1 MRESGG
7 SDAPAAGG
15 LFTIFPGGTVPA
27 TDTDGVVLGL
37 DPGSRVTG
45 YGFVREVSGVLSL
58 VAAGVV
64 RTGSESDFPR
74 RLGIIYGAVAD
85 LIGRYAPVEVSVENV
100 FVSKNPGT
108 ALKLGQARGAALAA
122 CAVAGLPV
130 FSYEPTII
138 KKSLVG
144 TGRAEKS
151 QVAFMVGRVLACRE
165 TFAVDA
171 TDALAA
177 AVCHCNQRRLTRLC
191 GAR

>member
-1 MRESGG
+1 MQSG
-7 SDAPAAGG
+7 AE
-15 LFTIFPGGTVPA
+15 L
-27 TDTDGVVLGL
+27 VVLGL

-45 YGFVREVSGVLSL
+45 YGFVRERSGVLEL
-58 VAAGVV
+58 MAAGVV
-64 RTGSESDFPR
+64 RTGWDTDFCR
-74 RLGIIYGAVAD
+74 RLGTIYTAVAK
-85 LIGRYAPVEVSVENV
+85 LIGQHAPVEAAVENV
-100 FVSKNPGT
+100 FVSKNAGT

-122 CAVAGLPV
+122 CSVAGLPV

-177 AVCHCNQRRLTRLC
+177 AVCHLNQRRLTRLC

>member
-1 MRESGG
+1 MPSPN
-7 SDAPAAGG
+7 D
-15 LFTIFPGGTVPA
+15 III
-27 TDTDGVVLGL
+27 LGL

-45 YGFVREVSGVLSL
+45 YGFVRERSGVLEL
-58 VAAGVV
+58 LAAGVV
-64 RTGSESDFPR
+64 RTGAETDFCR
-74 RLGIIYGAVAD
+74 RLGIIYSRVTE
-85 LIGRYAPVEVSVENV
+85 LIGQYGPIEAAVENV

-130 FSYEPTII
+130 FAYAPTLI
-138 KKSLVG
+138 KQSLVG

-177 AVCHCNQRRLTRLC
+177 AVCHLNQRRLTRLC
-191 GAR
+191 GVR

>member
-1 MRESGG
+1 MNASPE
-7 SDAPAAGG
+7 A
-15 LFTIFPGGTVPA
+15 TI
-27 TDTDGVVLGL
+27 VLGL

-45 YGFVREVSGVLSL
+45 YGLVRERSGVLEL
-58 VAAGVV
+58 LDAGVV
-64 RTGSESDFPR
+64 RTGSETDFPR
-74 RLGIIYGAVAD
+74 RLGVIFTAVAG
-85 LIGRYAPVEVSVENV
+85 LIDRHGPMEAAVENV
-100 FVSKNPGT
+100 FVSKNAGT

-122 CAVAGLPV
+122 CSVAGLAV

-165 TFAVDA
+165 TFALDA

-177 AVCHCNQRRLTRLC
+177 AVCHLNQRRLTRLC

>member
-1 MRESGG
+1 MEAS
-7 SDAPAAGG
+7 PEM
-15 LFTIFPGGTVPA
+15 I
-27 TDTDGVVLGL
+27 VLGL

-45 YGFVREVSGVLSL
+45 YGFVRERSGVLEL

-64 RTGSESDFPR
+64 RTAEADFPK
-74 RLGIIYGAVAD
+74 RLGVIYTAVAG
-85 LIGRYAPVEVSVENV
+85 LIGRLAPVEAAVENV
-100 FVSKNPGT
+100 FVSKNAGT

-151 QVAFMVGRVLACRE
+151 QVAFMVGRVLSCRE
-165 TFAVDA
+165 TFALDA

-177 AVCHCNQRRLTRLC
+177 AVCHLNQRRLRRLC
-191 GAR
+191 GAQ

>member
-1 MRESGG
+1 MQG
-7 SDAPAAGG
+7 SAQQ
-15 LFTIFPGGTVPA
+15 I
-27 TDTDGVVLGL
+27 VLGL

-45 YGFVREVSGVLSL
+45 YGFVRERSGVLEL

-64 RTGSESDFPR
+64 RTAAEADFCR
-74 RLGIIYGAVAD
+74 RLGVIYSAVAE
-85 LIGRYAPVEVSVENV
+85 LIATHGPVEAAVENV

-130 FSYEPTII
+130 FSYEPTVI

-144 TGRAEKS
+144 VGRAEKS
-151 QVAFMVGRVLACRE
+151 QVAFMVARVLACRE
-165 TFAVDA
+165 TFAADA

-177 AVCHCNQRRLTRLC
+177 AVCHLNQRRLTRLC

>member
-1 MRESGG
+1 MPSPN
-7 SDAPAAGG
+7 D
-15 LFTIFPGGTVPA
+15 III
-27 TDTDGVVLGL
+27 LGL

-45 YGFVREVSGVLSL
+45 YGFVRERSGVLEL
-58 VAAGVV
+58 LAAGVV
-64 RTGSESDFPR
+64 RTGSETDFCR
-74 RLGIIYGAVAD
+74 RLGIIYSRVTE
-85 LIGRYAPVEVSVENV
+85 LIGQYGPIEAAVENV

-130 FSYEPTII
+130 LAYAPTLI
-138 KKSLVG
+138 KQSLVG

-177 AVCHCNQRRLTRLC
+177 AVCHLNQRRLTRLC
-191 GAR
+191 GVR

>member
-1 MRESGG
+1 MQSTAE
-7 SDAPAAGG
+7 
-15 LFTIFPGGTVPA
+15 L
-27 TDTDGVVLGL
+27 VVLGL
-37 DPGSRVTG
+37 DPGSRITG
-45 YGFVREVSGVLSL
+45 YGFVRERSGVLEL

-64 RTGSESDFPR
+64 RTAAETDFCR
-74 RLGIIYGAVAD
+74 RLGVIYRKVAE
-85 LIGRYAPVEVSVENV
+85 LIGQHAPVEAAVENV

-151 QVAFMVGRVLACRE
+151 QVAFMVARVLACRE

-177 AVCHCNQRRLTRLC
+177 AVCHLNQRRLSRLC

>member
-1 MRESGG
+1 MQSGTE
-7 SDAPAAGG
+7 
-15 LFTIFPGGTVPA
+15 L
-27 TDTDGVVLGL
+27 VVLGI
-37 DPGSRVTG
+37 DPGSRITG
-45 YGFVREVSGVLSL
+45 YGFVRERSGVLEL

-64 RTGSESDFPR
+64 RTGAETDFCR
-74 RLGIIYGAVAD
+74 RLGIIYTSVAK
-85 LIGRYAPVEVSVENV
+85 LIGQHAPVEAAVENV
-100 FVSKNPGT
+100 FMSKNAAT

-122 CAVAGLPV
+122 CSVAGLPV

-177 AVCHCNQRRLTRLC
+177 AVCHLNQRRLTRLC
-191 GAR
+191 EAR

>member
-1 MRESGG
+1 M
-7 SDAPAAGG
+7 PVAAD
-15 LFTIFPGGTVPA
+15 TII
-27 TDTDGVVLGL
+27 LGL

-45 YGFVREVSGVLSL
+45 YGFVRERSGVLEL

-64 RTGSESDFPR
+64 RTGAETDFSR
-74 RLGIIYGAVAD
+74 RLGIIYTRVAA
-85 LIGRYAPVEVSVENV
+85 LIVQYGPTEAAVENV

-130 FSYEPTII
+130 AAYAPTII
-138 KKSLVG
+138 KQSLVG

-165 TFAVDA
+165 IFAVDA

-177 AVCHCNQRRLTRLC
+177 AVCHLNQRRLTRLC
-191 GAR
+191 EAR

>member
-1 MRESGG
+1 MTS
-7 SDAPAAGG
+7 PAEV
-15 LFTIFPGGTVPA
+15 II
-27 TDTDGVVLGL
+27 LGL

-45 YGFVREVSGVLSL
+45 YGFVREHSGVLEL
-58 VAAGVV
+58 IDAGVV
-64 RTGSESDFPR
+64 RTGAETDFCR
-74 RLGIIYGAVAD
+74 RLGVIYTALAG
-85 LIGRYAPVEVSVENV
+85 LIGRHAPVEAAVENV
-100 FVSKNPGT
+100 FVSRNAAT

-151 QVAFMVGRVLACRE
+151 QVAFMVGRVLQCRE
-165 TFAVDA
+165 TFAADA

-177 AVCHCNQRRLTRLC
+177 AVCHLNQRRLRRLC

>member
-1 MRESGG
+1 M
-7 SDAPAAGG
+7 
-15 LFTIFPGGTVPA
+15 I
-27 TDTDGVVLGL
+27 VLGL
-37 DPGSRVTG
+37 DPGSRATG
-45 YGFVREVSGVLSL
+45 YGFVRERSGVLDL
-58 VAAGVV
+58 LAAGVV
-64 RTGSESDFPR
+64 RTGAEADFTR
-74 RLGIIYGAVAD
+74 RLGVIYAAVAEM
-85 LIGRYAPVEVSVENV
+85 IGRLAPVEAAVENV
-100 FVSKNPGT
+100 FVSKNAAT

-130 FSYEPTII
+130 FSYEPTLI

-165 TFAVDA
+165 TFALDA

-177 AVCHCNQRRLTRLC
+177 AVCHLNQRRLTRLC

>member
-1 MRESGG
+1 M
-7 SDAPAAGG
+7 
-15 LFTIFPGGTVPA
+15 
-27 TDTDGVVLGL
+27 

-45 YGFVREVSGVLSL
+45 YGFVRELSGVLSL

-64 RTGSESDFPR
+64 RTGSETDFCR
-74 RLGIIYGAVAD
+74 RLGVIFTHVAELVDRYGPAEVA
-85 LIGRYAPVEVSVENV
+85 IENV
-100 FVSKNPGT
+100 FVAKNPGT

-122 CAVAGLPV
+122 CAVAGLPI

-177 AVCHCNQRRLTRLC
+177 AVCHCNQRRLARLC
-191 GAR
+191 EAR

>member
-1 MRESGG
+1 MES
-7 SDAPAAGG
+7 SQEMM
-15 LFTIFPGGTVPA
+15 
-27 TDTDGVVLGL
+27 VLGL

-45 YGFVREVSGVLSL
+45 YGVVRERSGVLEL

-64 RTGSESDFPR
+64 RTGSENDFPT
-74 RLGIIYGAVAD
+74 RLGVIYTAVAE
-85 LIGRYAPVEVSVENV
+85 LIGRLAPIEAAVENV
-100 FVSKNPGT
+100 FVSKNAGT

-151 QVAFMVGRVLACRE
+151 QVAFMVGRVLSCRE
-165 TFAVDA
+165 TFALDA

-177 AVCHCNQRRLTRLC
+177 AVCHLNQRRLRRLC
-191 GAR
+191 GTQ

>member
-1 MRESGG
+1 MQSTAE
-7 SDAPAAGG
+7 
-15 LFTIFPGGTVPA
+15 L
-27 TDTDGVVLGL
+27 VVLGL
-37 DPGSRVTG
+37 DPGSRITG
-45 YGFVREVSGVLSL
+45 YGFVRERSGVLEL

-64 RTGSESDFPR
+64 RTAAETDFCR
-74 RLGIIYGAVAD
+74 RLGVIYRNVAE
-85 LIGRYAPVEVSVENV
+85 LIGQHAPVEAAVENV
-100 FVSKNPGT
+100 FVSKNAGT

-130 FSYEPTII
+130 FSYEPTVI

-151 QVAFMVGRVLACRE
+151 QVAFMVARVLACRE

-177 AVCHCNQRRLTRLC
+177 AVCHLNQRRLSRLC

>member
-1 MRESGG
+1 MHS
-7 SDAPAAGG
+7 SS
-15 LFTIFPGGTVPA
+15 
-27 TDTDGVVLGL
+27 TDTIVLGL

-45 YGFVREVSGVLSL
+45 YGFVRERSGVLVL
-58 VAAGVV
+58 EAAGVV
-64 RTGSESDFPR
+64 RTGSETDFSR
-74 RLGIIYGAVAD
+74 RLGIIYTAVAE
-85 LIGRYAPVEVSVENV
+85 LIGRYGPVEAAVENV

-122 CAVAGLPV
+122 CSVAGLPV
-130 FSYEPTII
+130 FSYEPTLI
-138 KKSLVG
+138 KQSLVG

-177 AVCHCNQRRLTRLC
+177 AVCHLNQRRLTRLC

>member
-1 MRESGG
+1 MESTP
-7 SDAPAAGG
+7 D
-15 LFTIFPGGTVPA
+15 L
-27 TDTDGVVLGL
+27 VVLGL
-37 DPGSRVTG
+37 DPGSRITG
-45 YGFVREVSGVLSL
+45 YGFVRERSGVLEL
-58 VAAGVV
+58 LDAGVV
-64 RTGSESDFPR
+64 RIGSETDFPR
-74 RLGIIYGAVAD
+74 RLGVIYSAIAE
-85 LIGRYAPVEVSVENV
+85 LIGRHGPVEASVENV
-100 FVSKNPGT
+100 FVSKNAAT

-122 CAVAGLPV
+122 CAVAGLSI
-130 FSYEPTII
+130 FSYEPTLI

-177 AVCHCNQRRLTRLC
+177 AVCHLNQRRLTRLC

>member
-1 MRESGG
+1 
-7 SDAPAAGG
+7 
-15 LFTIFPGGTVPA
+15 
-27 TDTDGVVLGL
+27 VLGI
-37 DPGSRVTG
+37 DPGSRITG
-45 YGFVREVSGVLSL
+45 YGFVRERSGVLEL

-64 RTGSESDFPR
+64 RTGGETDFCR
-74 RLGIIYGAVAD
+74 RLGIIYTSVAK
-85 LIGRYAPVEVSVENV
+85 LIGQHAPVEAAVENV
-100 FVSKNPGT
+100 FMSKNAAT

-122 CAVAGLPV
+122 CSVAGLPV

-177 AVCHCNQRRLTRLC
+177 AVCHLNQRRLTRLC
-191 GAR
+191 EAR

>member
-1 MRESGG
+1 MES
-7 SDAPAAGG
+7 SPDM
-15 LFTIFPGGTVPA
+15 I
-27 TDTDGVVLGL
+27 VLGL

-45 YGFVREVSGVLSL
+45 YGFVRERSGVLEL
-58 VAAGVV
+58 LAAGVV
-64 RTGSESDFPR
+64 RTGSETDFCR
-74 RLGIIYGAVAD
+74 RLGVIYTAVAE
-85 LIGRYAPVEVSVENV
+85 LIGRHGPLEASVENV
-100 FVSKNPGT
+100 FMSKNAAT

-165 TFAVDA
+165 TFALDA

-177 AVCHCNQRRLTRLC
+177 AVCHLNQRRLTRLC

>member
-1 MRESGG
+1 MT
-7 SDAPAAGG
+7 AM
-15 LFTIFPGGTVPA
+15 
-27 TDTDGVVLGL
+27 DGVILGL

-45 YGFVREVSGVLSL
+45 YGFVRECSGVLTL

-64 RTGSESDFPR
+64 RTGSETDFCR
-74 RLGIIYGAVAD
+74 RLGIIYTAVAE
-85 LIGRYAPVEVSVENV
+85 LIGRHGPVEVAVENV
-100 FVSKNPGT
+100 FMAKNAAT

-122 CAVAGLPV
+122 CAVAGLPIY
-130 FSYEPTII
+130 SYEPTLI

-144 TGRAEKS
+144 TGRAEKT

-177 AVCHCNQRRLTRLC
+177 AVCHLNQRRLTRLC
-191 GAR
+191 GAQ

>member
-1 MRESGG
+1 MGE
-7 SDAPAAGG
+7 AQE
-15 LFTIFPGGTVPA
+15 LI
-27 TDTDGVVLGL
+27 VLGL

-45 YGFVREVSGVLSL
+45 YGFVRERSGVLEL

-64 RTGSESDFPR
+64 RTGAETDFPR
-74 RLGIIYGAVAD
+74 RLGVIYSAVAE
-85 LIGRYAPVEVSVENV
+85 LIATHQPVEAAVENV

-122 CAVAGLPV
+122 CAVAGLV
-130 FSYEPTII
+130 VHSYEPTVI
-138 KKSLVG
+138 KQSLVG

-151 QVAFMVGRVLACRE
+151 QVAFMVTRVLACRE

-177 AVCHCNQRRLTRLC
+177 AVCHLNQRRLTRLC

>member
-1 MRESGG
+1 MTSTA
-7 SDAPAAGG
+7 D
-15 LFTIFPGGTVPA
+15 V
-27 TDTDGVVLGL
+27 VVLGL

-45 YGFVREVSGVLSL
+45 YGFVRERSGVLEL
-58 VAAGVV
+58 VDAGVV
-64 RTGSESDFPR
+64 RTASESDFCR
-74 RLGIIYGAVAD
+74 RLGVIYAAVAE
-85 LIGRYAPVEVSVENV
+85 LIGRHAPVEAAVENV
-100 FVSKNPGT
+100 FMAKNAAT

-122 CAVAGLPV
+122 CSVAGLPV
-130 FSYEPTII
+130 FSYEPTLI

-144 TGRAEKS
+144 TGRAEKT

-177 AVCHCNQRRLTRLC
+177 AVCHLNQRRLTRLC

>member
-1 MRESGG
+1 MASSQE
-7 SDAPAAGG
+7 
-15 LFTIFPGGTVPA
+15 TI
-27 TDTDGVVLGL
+27 VLGL

-45 YGFVREVSGVLSL
+45 YGFVRERSGVLDL
-58 VAAGVV
+58 LAAGVV
-64 RTGSESDFPR
+64 RTGAETDFTR
-74 RLGIIYGAVAD
+74 RLGVIYAAVAE
-85 LIGRYAPVEVSVENV
+85 LIGRLAPVEAAVENV
-100 FVSKNPGT
+100 FVSKNAAT

-130 FSYEPTII
+130 FSYEPTLI

-165 TFAVDA
+165 TFALDA

-177 AVCHCNQRRLTRLC
+177 AVCHLNQRRLTRLC